1 LPPALRSHITGVTER
16 EGDLVIFSDSS
27 GWSARL
33 RYALAELDAEL
44 KGERPAITRI
54 IVRVLP
60 RD

>member
-1 LPPALRSHITGVTER
+1 VTER